1 MNVPARVVD
10 TQTLTPAVKGTVVQP
25 GDSTYDAV
33 RAIWNA
39 MIDRRPAA
47 IVRCAEAGDV
57 VAALA
62 FARTRG
68 LAVSIRGGGQLTPT

>member
-1 MNVPARVVD
+1 VNVAARVVD
-10 TQTLTPAVKGTVVQP
+10 TDTLKLAVKGAVVLP

-47 IVRCAEAGDV
+47 IVR
-57 VAALA
+57 
-62 FARTRG
+62 
-68 LAVSIRGGGQLTPT
+68 